1 MRTRTQRI
9 STVLAGLLVP
19 GLLLAA
25 CSSAGSSAPATT
37 TTSGGTVST
46 SSIPAGTVLRIGEQ
60 LHNLSSILSL
70 GGQDQGFGYT
80 VQYSEFVGGPPLLQ
94 AFQGGAEDV
103 GYVFSTPLIYAQ
115 SANQGLTAVT
125 TWATENSSYSL
136 VSAPGDASTLKGW
149 ASLKGKRVVYQV
161 GTASEAVLLEG
172 LQSVGLTLSDITTV
186 NLPVTQTA
194 AALQGGSADAG
205 ITVEPL
211 LSVYLQANP
220 SAKVVAS
227 SNRLTD
233 KSGFLIASA
242 STLADKGKS
251 AALAD
256 YLTRLIKAY
265 KVLNANPQLAI
276 DGIYIKQ
283 YNLTPARAAAVAKA
297 AGPTTF
303 GQLPGKIVAD
313 QQNLANLF
321 FTAQVIPAKI
331 DVSSEF
337 DGRFNSLVTQVQG
350 S

>member
-125 TWATENSSYSL
+125 TWATERS
-136 VSAPGDASTLKGW
+136 
-149 ASLKGKRVVYQV
+149 
-161 GTASEAVLLEG
+161 
-172 LQSVGLTLSDITTV
+172 
-186 NLPVTQTA
+186 
-194 AALQGGSADAG
+194 
-205 ITVEPL
+205 
-211 LSVYLQANP
+211 
-220 SAKVVAS
+220 
-227 SNRLTD
+227 
-233 KSGFLIASA
+233 
-242 STLADKGKS
+242 
-251 AALAD
+251 
-256 YLTRLIKAY
+256 
-265 KVLNANPQLAI
+265 
-276 DGIYIKQ
+276 
-283 YNLTPARAAAVAKA
+283 
-297 AGPTTF
+297 
-303 GQLPGKIVAD
+303 
-313 QQNLANLF
+313 
-321 FTAQVIPAKI
+321 
-331 DVSSEF
+331 
-337 DGRFNSLVTQVQG
+337 
-350 S
+350 

>member
-1 MRTRTQRI
+1 MRTRTKRT
-9 STVLAGLLVP
+9 SSLVVGLLLP
-19 GLLLAA
+19 ALLLAA
-25 CSSAGSSAPATT
+25 CSSSGSASPTTT
-37 TTSGGTVST
+37 TTSGGSVTT
-46 SSIPAGTVLRIGEQ
+46 SSIPAGTVLRVGEQ

-70 GGQDQGFGYT
+70 GHQDQSFPYT

-103 GYVFSTPLIYAQ
+103 GYVFSTPLIFAQ
-115 SANQGLTAVT
+115 AANQNLTAVT

-136 VSAPGDASTLKGW
+136 VSGPSDASTIKGW
-149 ASLKGKRVVYQV
+149 ASLKGKRVVYQA

-172 LQSVGLTLSDITTV
+172 LQSVGLGLSDITTV

-220 SAKVVAS
+220 TAKAVAS

-242 STLADKGKS
+242 ATLADKGKS
-251 AALAD
+251 AALSD

-265 KVLNANPQLAI
+265 QYLNANPSAAI
-276 DGIYIKQ
+276 NGIYIQQ
-283 YNLTPARAAAVAKA
+283 YGLSPARAAAVAKN

-303 GQLPGKIVAD
+303 GQLPGKILPD

-321 FTAQVIPAKI
+321 YKAQVIPAKLN
-331 DVSSEF
+331 VTSQF
-337 DGRFNSLVTQVQG
+337 DGRFNSLVSSVQG